1 MTQSQMTQSQ
11 SSQNQPA
18 QNPASQNQAPQYPPS
33 QYQPFNPRP
42 TAPATRLPPKACDSQ
57 FHVFGSADR
66 YPVRPGAAYEM
77 PSATIE
83 TALGL
88 HRLLGIER
96 GVIVQATTYGADHQ
110 VVLDGLAAAGP
121 SYRGCANAVVLAER
135 DDAYIQKLH
144 DAGVRGARFTRQGL
158 GISMAPAV
166 FDRAIARIRELGWY
180 AKFQPEPDGMM
191 AQAAQFERL
200 DIPVLLDHM
209 GRADPTAGAA
219 DPTRQLLESLL
230 ARGNFWVM
238 LSLTEK
244 ISRTGP
250 PWDDVTPLAQA
261 LIAANPDR
269 VVWGSD
275 WPHPVST
282 KPTPDE
288 GQLVDQLAR
297 YAGDAATLKKIL
309 VDNPARLFG
318 FDE

>member
-1 MTQSQMTQSQ
+1 M
-11 SSQNQPA
+11 A
-18 QNPASQNQAPQYPPS
+18 
-33 QYQPFNPRP
+33 QYQPFNANPS
-42 TAPATRLPPKACDSQ
+42 APAYRLPPGSCDSQ
-57 FHVFGSADR
+57 FHVFGPADR

-121 SYRGCANAVVLAER
+121 GYRGCANAVVLAER

-158 GISMAPAV
+158 GISMAPDV

-191 AQAAQFERL
+191 AQVEQFENL

-209 GRADPTAGAA
+209 GRADPSAGAV
-219 DPTRQLLESLL
+219 DPTRRKLESLL
-230 ARGNFWVM
+230 TRGNFWVM

-244 ISRTGP
+244 ISRTGE
-250 PWDDVTPLAQA
+250 PWDDVIPLAQA

-275 WPHPVST
+275 WPHPVSV
-282 KPTPDE
+282 KATPNE
-288 GQLVDQLAR
+288 GRLLDQLAR
-297 YAGDAATLKKIL
+297 YAGDDATLRKIL

>member
-1 MTQSQMTQSQ
+1 M
-11 SSQNQPA
+11 A
-18 QNPASQNQAPQYPPS
+18 
-33 QYQPFNPRP
+33 QYQPFHTHP
-42 TAPATRLPPKACDSQ
+42 TAPAYRLPPGSCDSQ
-57 FHVFGSADR
+57 FHVFGPADR

-83 TALGL
+83 MALGL

-135 DDAYIQKLH
+135 DDTYIQKLH

-158 GISMAPAV
+158 GISMAPEV

-180 AKFQPEPDGMM
+180 AKFQPETDGMM
-191 AQAAQFERL
+191 AQMAQFERL

-209 GRADPTAGAA
+209 GRADPGAGEA
-219 DPTRQLLESLL
+219 DPTRRKLESLL

-244 ISRTGP
+244 LSRAGE
-250 PWDDVTPLAQA
+250 PWDDVIPLAQA

-275 WPHPVST
+275 WPHPVSV
-282 KPTPDE
+282 KATPDE
-288 GQLVDQLAR
+288 GRLLDQLAR
-297 YAGDAATLKKIL
+297 YAGDAATLRKIL